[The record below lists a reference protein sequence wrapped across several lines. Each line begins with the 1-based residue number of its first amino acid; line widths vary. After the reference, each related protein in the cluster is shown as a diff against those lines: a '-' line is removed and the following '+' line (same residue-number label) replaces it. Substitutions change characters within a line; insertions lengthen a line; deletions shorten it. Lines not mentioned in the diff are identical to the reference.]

1 MREEESIKVLRKIF
15 NSEKW
20 FGATYDAVFYQEVN
34 NDINVY
40 VNSPHLLRKELA
52 TLESKPL
59 ISIGATCEPYL
70 NLEREYDLVAKG
82 LEIIREFSMSVVII
96 TAQDLVLRDLKML
109 ESINEKHKAWVV
121 FKMDKY
127 DIALL
132 EALEIISDRGIKAG
146 IIAKS
151 SFLFNSDQ
159 ELLNRFIKEAKDS
172 GCKFIIPMYL
182 LETSYISDD
191 YDSSYTNQDAFYELC
206 DQYNMSTKMPLFD
219 EEMTNTVQI
228 NLFDIFN

>member
-15 NSEKW
+15 NGEKW
-20 FGATYDAVFYQEVN
+20 FGALYDAVFYQEIN
-34 NDINVY
+34 NDISVY
-40 VNSPHLLRKELA
+40 VNAPHLLRKELA
-52 TLESKPL
+52 ALDSKPL

-82 LEIIREFSMSVVII
+82 LEIINEFSMSVVII
-96 TAQDLVLRDLKML
+96 TGQDLVLRDLKIL
-109 ESINEKHKAWVV
+109 ETINEKHKAWVV

-132 EALEIISDRGIKAG
+132 DALEVISDRGLKAG

-151 SFLFNSDQ
+151 SFLFNSDH

-182 LETSYISDD
+182 LETNYISDD
-191 YDSSYTNQDAFYELC
+191 YNNNYVNQDAFYELC
-206 DQYNMSTKMPLFD
+206 DEYGISTKMPLFD
-219 EEMTNTVQI
+219 EEMTNTIQI
-228 NLFDIFN
+228 NLFDMFN